1 MGLIKEP
8 LGVDFYVDPKPLTKK
23 EREAISKH
31 IREYKEK
38 MAKHKARNV
47 YLKKMRRSSVS
58 ATDLTEITKVVE
70 QVRAKRYAKK

>member
-31 IREYKEK
+31 IREYKKK
-38 MAKHKARNV
+38 MAKSKSRITKTKAR
-47 YLKKMRRSSVS
+47 
-58 ATDLTEITKVVE
+58 ATNKSI
-70 QVRAKRYAKK
+70 AASGNGH